1 MSSSI
6 GRISSPAWTLNIDVR
21 KPGDQGHTP
30 SRLTKILIVVGWIAV
45 ALVAN
50 VLLAPTHPAAEDT
63 RSALPADDARAAAA
77 NNRVAQAFPG
87 TGTDAI
93 AYLVLDGRD
102 QPGDADR
109 QYYEGAI
116 RALRADTAH
125 VGSVLDWWSDP
136 LMAPTA
142 PLGASPNGRSGAA
155 MIWLR
160 GQAGTAKAAESLE
173 SVRSVVRNL
182 PPNSGLRARIAVPT
196 GVHGTPLRLAPW
208 QAGLIVVAAALI
220 AVLFLWRLGLSSV
233 VTVALTAGLSLA
245 VAWPLTALFGLFTWT
260 VAAVLMIGVIAAA
273 ALLLTTRDRGGYRA
287 VLPALAAP
295 GAGVAALTGPLLLAR
310 TPAAHAIGPAALG
323 VVVALGASLTLLPA
337 LPAGAVARPGGSW
350 GLPQPVRRVVR
361 RPALGVRAVALVAA
375 LCALPVLGIHW
386 GTGDAA
392 VRTGSKQFSV
402 TNRLPDVVMVIS
414 SHDLRDPGGL
424 IAIDA
429 VSRRLM
435 EIPGVRKVQS
445 AAWPAGVPWTDASL
459 SSAAGRLSDQL
470 DRQAATFVP
479 QVAAVK
485 TLGSVLDQVSG
496 SVNELEASV
505 RAGVGG
511 LAQLQQAVNTVV
523 SGTRNIKD
531 TATEVSGYLDPV
543 RGWMGGVQDC
553 AADVLCS
560 AARKAIDP
568 FDRVIADVTV
578 LSDGATRLAAGSA
591 RATSALAGT
600 PRAVAE
606 MRSALDQ
613 LRSFVPNLQTTIE
626 STIPQ
631 VVQLSAFLKN
641 LSIDFADTGEGGF
654 YLPRKALADP
664 SYQHVRQTM
673 FSADGTAARLLV
685 YSDQTGVDVAAASR
699 AEQIEAAVGNA
710 TKYGSLADSEV
721 TVGGGAR
728 LAAAARAALEHDAI
742 LLALEML
749 VVAAL
754 VGMWVGAV
762 GGLTVGL
769 GLLGSFVAGLGVTV
783 AVWQY
788 LRHGLVDAPALPAS
802 FAVLAACGVPLLIAA
817 LVGVRRAV
825 APLAAVG
832 AVFGGGLMLQGSSV
846 ALAQIGTAVLVGLLL
861 VTAMVALIDADRFVP
876 LRQRDLDGA

>member
-1 MSSSI
+1 M
-6 GRISSPAWTLNIDVR
+6 
-21 KPGDQGHTP
+21 
-30 SRLTKILIVVGWIAV
+30 SRLAKLLFVAAWIALAV
-45 ALVAN
+45 GAN
-50 VLLAPTHPAAEDT
+50 VLV
-63 RSALPADDARAAAA
+63 ALTSSGTSDAGSTLPQPDARAVAAD
-77 NNRVAQAFPG
+77 NRIAQAFPG

-102 QPGDADR
+102 PLSDADR
-109 QYYEGAI
+109 QYYDAAV

-136 LMAPTA
+136 LMAP
-142 PLGASPNGRSGAA
+142 LGTSPDGRSGAA
-155 MIWLR
+155 VIWLR
-160 GQAGTAKAAESLE
+160 GQAGTAKAAESLDAA
-173 SVRSVVRNL
+173 RSVVRKL
-182 PPNSGLRARIAVPT
+182 PPSAGLRARITVPAAAQDSA
-196 GVHGTPLRLAPW
+196 LRLMPW
-208 QAGLIVVAAALI
+208 QAGVIVAATAVIAAL
-220 AVLFLWRLGLSSV
+220 LLLRLGLSSV
-233 VTVALTAGLSLA
+233 GVVALTAGLALA
-245 VAWPLTALFGLFTWT
+245 VSWPLATLFGLFSWT
-260 VAAVLMIGVIAAA
+260 LAAVLVIGVIAAS
-273 ALLLTTRDRGGYRA
+273 ALLLTARDRRGYREMA
-287 VLPALAAP
+287 APLALP
-295 GAGVAALTGPLLLAR
+295 GAGVVALTGPLLLAR
-310 TPAAHAIGPAALG
+310 TPEVHAVGLAALG
-323 VVVALGASLTLLPA
+323 VVVALGASLTLLPSLFGRVEA
-337 LPAGAVARPGGSW
+337 AARPDGSRE
-350 GLPQPVRRVVR
+350 LPQSLRRVVR
-361 RPALGVRAVALVAA
+361 SPAVVVALILAV
-375 LCALPVLGIHW
+375 CALPVLGMHW
-386 GTGDAA
+386 GIGDTPA
-392 VRTGSKQFSV
+392 RTGKAHFTPS
-402 TNRLPDVVMVIS
+402 NRLPDVVMVTS
-414 SHDLRDPGGL
+414 THDLRDPPGL

-445 AAWPAGVPWTDASL
+445 AAWPGGVPWTDASL

-479 QVAAVK
+479 QVTAIK

-505 RAGVGG
+505 SAGVGG
-511 LAQLQQAVNTVV
+511 LTQLQQAINSVV

-531 TATEVSGYLDPV
+531 TAAEVSGYLDPV

-613 LRSFVPNLQTTIE
+613 LRSFVPSLQTTIE

-673 FSADGTAARLLV
+673 FSADGTTARLLV
-685 YSDQTGVDVAAASR
+685 YSDQTGVDQAGASR
-699 AEQIEAAVGNA
+699 VQQIETAVGNA

-721 TVGGGAR
+721 TVSGGAQ
-728 LAAAARAALEHDAI
+728 LAADVRSALERDAI
-742 LLALEML
+742 LLAVIVLAA
-749 VVAAL
+749 VAL
-754 VGMWVGAV
+754 VGVWRGAV
-762 GGLTVGL
+762 GGLSVGL
-769 GLLGSFVAGLGVTV
+769 GLLAAYLAGLGVAV
-783 AVWQY
+783 VVWQY
-788 LRHGLVDAPALPAS
+788 LRHGSVDASAAPAS
-802 FAVLAACGVPLLIAA
+802 FAVLAACGVPFLIAA
-817 LVGVRRAV
+817 LVPTRRAL
-825 APLAAVG
+825 APLVAAG
-832 AVFGGGLMLQGSSV
+832 AVFGAGLMVLGSSV
-846 ALAQIGTAVLVGLLL
+846 ALAQTGTVVLVGL
-861 VTAMVALIDADRFVP
+861 VALVAIAALVEVHRFVP
-876 LRQRDLDGA
+876 LGQRDLDRA